1 MSEFYLTA
9 LQLSLCLGPMAMGIF
24 ISMKVFNIPDIT
36 TDGSY
41 TLGATVAA
49 VLLTHHWPV
58 LATLPVCMLAGSLA
72 GVCTGL
78 IHTKLKIDALLAGI
92 LVMTGLYS
100 INLIILGRSNVPLI
114 NIAGIFNSF
123 SFFTNDIYNQLLIAS
138 VLIILLAM
146 LLNYLLRTDFG
157 IAMRATGNNP
167 IMTKSLG
174 INNDIIKIIGLA
186 IANAL
191 TGLSGF
197 LVAQYQGFS
206 DINMGIGI
214 VITGLGSVLIAD
226 ALRLWMNVTNI
237 GLQILLLLAGSLLF
251 QLVLAFTLAMGIDP
265 NFLKLVTAM
274 FVLLIV
280 ALPRVSSQL
289 KRN

>member
-1 MSEFYLTA
+1 MSQFYLTA

-24 ISMKVFNIPDIT
+24 ITMKVFNIPDIT

-41 TLGATVAA
+41 TLGATVTA
-49 VLLTHHWPV
+49 VLLMNHWPV
-58 LATLPVCMLAGSLA
+58 IAVLPVCMLAGALA
-72 GVCTGL
+72 GFCTGL

-114 NIAGIFNSF
+114 NITTLFSAV
-123 SFFTNDIYNQLLIAS
+123 SFFSNDIYNQLFIALVIIT
-138 VLIILLAM
+138 VLIL
-146 LLNYLLRTDFG
+146 LLNYLLKTDFG

-167 IMTKSLG
+167 LMTKSLG
-174 INNDIIKIIGLA
+174 VNNTAIKIIGLSV
-186 IANAL
+186 ANAL
-191 TGLSGF
+191 TALSGF
-197 LVAQYQGFS
+197 LVAQYQGFA
-206 DINMGIGI
+206 DTNMGIGI

-237 GLQILLLLAGSLLF
+237 GLQILLVLAGSFLF
-251 QLVLAFTLAMGIDP
+251 QMVLAFTLAIGIDP
-265 NFLKLVTAM
+265 NFLKLVTAL

-280 ALPRVSSQL
+280 ALPRVSRQL